1 VRAMDDEL
9 KQGPANGESSEGVI
23 RGVIRETIEEFIRK
37 EQSKSEPAYQAE
49 LLEERKRREQLERRL
64 NELVEE
70 NRRSRQQAEEADR
83 NASIRAELQRLG
95 VVKVDLAFKAVK
107 EDVFRTEDGR
117 LLAKGGPGETPLRDY
132 LSQFVSENPE
142 FLPARIAGGSG
153 VTTGQKAAG
162 VHSPGADLDKIR
174 PGMSAEEAE
183 RVRQE
188 IVRITSQTLK
198 GF

>member
-1 VRAMDDEL
+1 VTAMDDEL
-9 KQGPANGESSEGVI
+9 KQGAVNGEVSEGAI

-70 NRRSRQQAEEADR
+70 NRRSRQQAEEAER

-95 VVKVDLAFKAVK
+95 VAKVDLAFKAVR
-107 EDVFRTEDGR
+107 EDVLRSEDGR
-117 LLAKGGPGETPLRDY
+117 LVAKGSQGEVSLRDY
-132 LSQFVSENPE
+132 LSQFLNENPE
-142 FLPARIAGGSG
+142 FLPARISGGSG
-153 VTTGQKAAG
+153 VTTGQKAPGA
-162 VHSPGADLDKIR
+162 HSPVADLDRIR

-188 IVRITSQTLK
+188 IVRIASQTLK